1 MHLVFLLQAAN
12 EVRMKCEMLQRVKAM
27 SVAIPSSVL
36 LHKTKPVMKSHR
48 LQTATH
54 NYTQPDDYEGAV
66 LHDVTSLSQFPG
78 FSSKE

>member
-1 MHLVFLLQAAN
+1 
-12 EVRMKCEMLQRVKAM
+12 M